1 MRPGA
6 LLVRLAILITA
17 SALLIPLFTAMV
29 FVVAGAM
36 AALAAAAGVEALMLR
51 RLRWTVERDDDV
63 ALPIDER
70 ETISVRLLLRSAYPV
85 RVTARQ
91 TWPAIV
97 EPSSTT
103 VHAACRPA
111 ETIPIDMA
119 VRPIQRGTATPPP
132 LPVAAPRF

>member
-17 SALLIPLFTAMV
+17 AALLIPLFTAMV
-29 FVVAGAM
+29 FVIAAAM
-36 AALAAAAGVEALMLR
+36 AVLAAAAGAEALMLR

-70 ETISVRLLLRSAYPV
+70 ETIAMRLRLDGLKPVLRSAYPV
-85 RVTARQ
+85 RVVARQ

-97 EPSSTT
+97 
-103 VHAACRPA
+103 
-111 ETIPIDMA
+111 
-119 VRPIQRGTATPPP
+119 
-132 LPVAAPRF
+132 

>member
-17 SALLIPLFTAMV
+17 AALLIPLFTAMV
-29 FVVAGAM
+29 FVIAGAM
-36 AALAAAAGVEALMLR
+36 AALAAAAGAEALMLR

-70 ETISVRLLLRSAYPV
+70 ETISMRLECRTGFSPSGGDGDGLKPFLHWPV

-91 TWPAIV
+91 TWP
-97 EPSSTT
+97 
-103 VHAACRPA
+103 
-111 ETIPIDMA
+111 
-119 VRPIQRGTATPPP
+119 
-132 LPVAAPRF
+132 